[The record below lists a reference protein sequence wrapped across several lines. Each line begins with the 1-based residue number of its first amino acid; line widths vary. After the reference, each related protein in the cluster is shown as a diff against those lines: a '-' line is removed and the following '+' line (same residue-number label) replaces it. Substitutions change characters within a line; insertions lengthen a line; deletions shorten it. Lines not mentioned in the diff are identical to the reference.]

1 MLRKDEEDTPL
12 TARAGIGCCGCLVV
26 EIGAPERSPGE
37 TVIDLGSDA
46 DFDVFLADK
55 RVGESGRV
63 IGIDMNKVKRLP
75 SQAVLSP
82 S

>member
-1 MLRKDEEDTPL
+1 
-12 TARAGIGCCGCLVV
+12 VV

-37 TVIDLGSDA
+37 TVIDLGSGA
-46 DFDVFLADK
+46 DFDVVLADK